1 MLALAQRLPVC
12 TQTTCCSF
20 NQSRT
25 QRLHHRDNQQL
36 CLLLLEH
43 GEEGGGEGG
52 GGEAGDGAEET
63 EEETGDSGSEEGQ
76 LTQFMCDDATM
87 RRATGREVGQ
97 GVWCH
102 WGGWVGG

>member
-36 CLLLLEH
+36 CLLPLEH
-43 GEEGGGEGG
+43 GEEGGGGGEGKGGWRWGRGDGG
-52 GGEAGDGAEET
+52 GNRGQRVRGGAVNT
-63 EEETGDSGSEEGQ
+63 
-76 LTQFMCDDATM
+76 
-87 RRATGREVGQ
+87 VH
-97 GVWCH
+97 V
-102 WGGWVGG
+102 

>member
-1 MLALAQRLPVC
+1 M
-12 TQTTCCSF
+12 
-20 NQSRT
+20 
-25 QRLHHRDNQQL
+25 
-36 CLLLLEH
+36 
-43 GEEGGGEGG
+43 GEG
-52 GGEAGDGAEET
+52 GGEAGDVAEET

-102 WGGWVGG
+102 WGAWVGEWGGGGRARLCVECQEEG